1 MVRQVKGDRYF
12 RGRNSLLESVP
23 AARVIAQ
30 SATKASIPI
39 PAITGALT
47 WFDSISSA
55 RLPHAITQAQR
66 DAFGG
71 HGIRLSLIPIQTHG
85 KW

>member
-1 MVRQVKGDRYF
+1 MRI
-12 RGRNSLLESVP
+12 SLLES
-23 AARVIAQ
+23 AHASRVIEQ
-30 SATKASIPI
+30 SATKDYIPI

-71 HGIRLSLIPIQTHG
+71 HGIRLFTDPDTKTHG
-85 KW
+85 EW